1 MIESA
6 CPWLLCQTGASDFA
20 EADQLTKMK
29 ISTPGRSSL
38 FALLAFLLL
47 AVSCQQQPQPA
58 SNAPQPQQQSRERV
72 VGTRG
77 GSITYRLTS
86 PPQTL
91 NYLMA
96 KEESSIVTAF
106 YLLGGRLVEF
116 DQDQQKHVPGLAES
130 WKWADDKRT
139 LEVTLRDGLKFS
151 DGHQLT
157 ADDVAFTMRALYDE
171 RTQSPIFRDTMMVGG
186 KQIETTAADPRHLRM
201 VFPEAVAAP
210 EGYLSNVA
218 VLPRHALEEEFNK
231 GTLKDAWNITADPQR
246 VVGAGP
252 FTVEAVTPG
261 ERVRLKRNPNYWK
274 KDSAG
279 NQLPYLDS
287 LVIEVVADMNN
298 AVAQLQQNSIDIIDR
313 VRPSDYAAMLN
324 QQGGVRAYDLGPGL
338 GTDYIWFNLN
348 EGTQNGK
355 PVVDPV
361 KRAWFA
367 DARFRRAVAHAIDR
381 DAIAKS
387 NLQGLATP
395 LYSFVSPGNR
405 AWSATDI
412 PRAEYDL
419 AKARSLLQ
427 DAGFAVRGTQEAPEL
442 FDSKGNRVEFTL
454 IVPVENQQRVD
465 MATVIQEDLGK
476 LGIRMQPAPIEFQAL
491 TARWSQSYDYDAV
504 LLGAGVSDPDPSSYT
519 NFLQSASGNHQ
530 WYPKQPKPA
539 TEWEARLDQLDAE
552 QAREL
557 DPARRKAI
565 FREIQAIIAEQ
576 MPVIPIVARH
586 ITAAANTR
594 IGNYRPG
601 TILPYSLWNVE
612 ELFIR
617 QK

>member
-1 MIESA
+1 
-6 CPWLLCQTGASDFA
+6 
-20 EADQLTKMK
+20 MK
-29 ISTPGRSSL
+29 ISTRGRLSL
-38 FALLAFLLL
+38 FALFALLMLA
-47 AVSCQQQPQPA
+47 AACQQQPQPTA
-58 SNAPQPQQQSRERV
+58 NAPQGQQQQSRERV

-77 GSITYRLTS
+77 GSITHRLTS

-96 KEESSIVTAF
+96 KEESSIIIAF

-116 DQDQQKHVPGLAES
+116 DQDQQKHVPGLAAS

-151 DGHQLT
+151 DGHALT
-157 ADDVAFTMRALYDE
+157 ADDVVFTMRALYDE
-171 RTQSPIFRDTMMVGG
+171 RTQSPIFRDTMLVGG
-186 KQIETTAADPRHLRM
+186 KPIETTATDPQHLRM
-201 VFPEAVAAP
+201 VFPETVAAP

-231 GTLKDAWNITADPQR
+231 GTLKDAWSITSDPSR
-246 VVGAGP
+246 VVTAGA
-252 FTVEAVTPG
+252 FAVEAVTPG

-274 KDSAG
+274 KDAAG

-287 LVIEVVADMNN
+287 LVIEIVADPNN
-298 AVAQLQQNSIDIIDR
+298 AIAQLQQNSIDVVDR
-313 VRPSDYAAMLN
+313 IRPSDYAALQA
-324 QQGGVRAYDLGPGL
+324 QQGSVRAYDLGPGMN
-338 GTDYIWFNLN
+338 TDYIWFNLN
-348 EGTQNGK
+348 EGAQNGK
-355 PVVDPV
+355 PVVDPL

-367 DARFRRAVAHAIDR
+367 DARFRRAIAHAIDR
-381 DAIAKS
+381 NSIATS

-405 AWSATDI
+405 AWAAADI

-419 AKARSLLQ
+419 SKARALLQ
-427 DAGFAVRGTQEAPEL
+427 DAGFTVRGTQEAPEL
-442 FDSKGNRVEFTL
+442 FDAKGNRVEFTMV
-454 IVPVENQQRVD
+454 VPVENQARVD
-465 MATVIQEDLGK
+465 MATVIQEDLAK
-476 LGIRMQPAPIEFQAL
+476 LGIKMQPAPIEFQAL

-504 LLGAGVSDPDPSSYT
+504 LLGLSVTDPDPSSYT
-519 NFLQSASGNHQ
+519 NFLQSSSGNHQ
-530 WYPKQPKPA
+530 WAPKQTKPA

-552 QAREL
+552 QAHEL
-557 DPARRKAI
+557 DPARRKAL
-565 FREIQAIIAEQ
+565 FRETQAIIAEQ
-576 MPVIPIVARH
+576 MPIIPIIARH

-612 ELFIR
+612 ELFVK
-617 QK
+617 Q

>member
-1 MIESA
+1 
-6 CPWLLCQTGASDFA
+6 
-20 EADQLTKMK
+20 MK
-29 ISTPGRSSL
+29 ISTSGRLSL
-38 FALLAFLLL
+38 FALLALALLL
-47 AVSCQQQPQPA
+47 AVSCQQQPA
-58 SNAPQPQQQSRERV
+58 SNATQNAQQQQARERV

-86 PPQTL
+86 SPQTL

-96 KEESSIVTAF
+96 KEESSITIAF

-151 DGHQLT
+151 DGHPLT

-171 RTQSPIFRDTMMVGG
+171 RTQSPIFRDTMLVGG
-186 KQIETTAADPRHLRM
+186 KPIETTAADPLHLRM
-201 VFPEAVAAP
+201 VFPETVAAP

-231 GTLKDAWNITADPQR
+231 GTLKDAWSITSDPQR
-246 VVGAGP
+246 VVSAGP
-252 FTVEAVTPG
+252 FMVESVTPG
-261 ERVRLKRNPNYWK
+261 ESVRLKRNPNYWK

-313 VRPSDYAAMLN
+313 VRPSDYAALVN
-324 QQGGVRAYDLGPGL
+324 QQGSVRAYDLGPGL

-348 EGTQNGK
+348 EGEQNGK
-355 PVVDPV
+355 PIVDPV

-381 DAIAKS
+381 NSIATS

-405 AWSATDI
+405 AWAATDI
-412 PRAEYDL
+412 PHAEYDL
-419 AKARSLLQ
+419 AKARALLQ
-427 DAGFAVRGTQEAPEL
+427 DAGFTVRGTAEAPEL
-442 FDSKGNRVEFTL
+442 FDPKGNRVEFSL

-465 MATVIQEDLGK
+465 MATVIQEDLRR
-476 LGIRMQPAPIEFQAL
+476 LGIEMRPAPIEFQAL
-491 TARWSQSYDYDAV
+491 TARWSQSYDYEAV

-519 NFLQSASGNHQ
+519 NFLQSGGGNHQ
-530 WYPKQPKPA
+530 WYPKEPKPA
-539 TEWEARLDQLDAE
+539 TEWEARLDQLDTE
-552 QAREL
+552 QAHEL

-576 MPVIPIVARH
+576 LPIIPIVARH
-586 ITAAANTR
+586 ITSAANTR

-617 QK
+617 QNEK

>member
-1 MIESA
+1 
-6 CPWLLCQTGASDFA
+6 
-20 EADQLTKMK
+20 MK

-38 FALLAFLLL
+38 FALLALALLL

-58 SNAPQPQQQSRERV
+58 SNATQNTQQQSRERV

-106 YLLGGRLVEF
+106 FLLGGRLVEF
-116 DQDQQKHVPGLAES
+116 DQDQQKHVPALAES

-151 DGHQLT
+151 DGHALT

-171 RTQSPIFRDTMMVGG
+171 RTQSPIFRDTMLVGG
-186 KQIETTAADPRHLRM
+186 KQIETSATDPRHLRM
-201 VFPEAVAAP
+201 VFPETVAAP

-231 GTLKDAWNITADPQR
+231 GALKDAWSITSDPQR
-246 VVGAGP
+246 VVTAGP
-252 FTVEAVTPG
+252 FAVESVTPG

-274 KDSAG
+274 KDAAG

-298 AVAQLQQNSIDIIDR
+298 AVTQLQQNSIDIIDR
-313 VRPSDYAAMLN
+313 VRPSDYAALVN
-324 QQGGVRAYDLGPGL
+324 QQGSVRAYDLGPGL

-348 EGTQNGK
+348 EGAQNGK
-355 PVVDPV
+355 PIVDPV

-381 DAIAKS
+381 NSIADS
-387 NLQGLATP
+387 NLQKLATP
-395 LYSFVSPGNR
+395 LYGFVSPGNR
-405 AWSATDI
+405 AWAAADI

-419 AKARSLLQ
+419 AKARALLQ
-427 DAGFAVRGTQEAPEL
+427 EAGFTARGTEEAPEL
-442 FDSKGNRVEFTL
+442 FDPKGNRVEFTL
-454 IVPVENQQRVD
+454 IVPIENQQRVD
-465 MATVIQEDLGK
+465 MATVIQEDLAK
-476 LGIRMQPAPIEFQAL
+476 LGIKMQPAPIEFQAL
-491 TARWSQSYDYDAV
+491 TARWSQSYDYEAV

-519 NFLQSASGNHQ
+519 NFLQSGGGNHQ
-530 WYPKQPKPA
+530 WYPKQPRPA
-539 TEWEARLDQLDAE
+539 TEWEARLDQLDTE
-552 QAREL
+552 QAHEL
-557 DPARRKAI
+557 DPARRKAV

-576 MPVIPIVARH
+576 LPVVPIVARH
-586 ITAAANTR
+586 IIAAANTR

-612 ELFIR
+612 ELFVI
-617 QK
+617 KN

>member
-1 MIESA
+1 M
-6 CPWLLCQTGASDFA
+6 
-20 EADQLTKMK
+20 
-29 ISTPGRSSL
+29 SL
-38 FALLAFLLL
+38 FALLALLLL
-47 AVSCQQQPQPA
+47 AAACQQQPQPA
-58 SNAPQPQQQSRERV
+58 SNAQQQQQSRERV

-96 KEESSIVTAF
+96 KEESSIITAF

-116 DQDQQKHVPGLAES
+116 DQDQQKHVPGLAAA

-151 DGHQLT
+151 DGHALT
-157 ADDVAFTMRALYDE
+157 ADDVVFTMRALYDE
-171 RTQSPIFRDTMMVGG
+171 RTQSPIFRDTMLVGG
-186 KQIETTAADPRHLRM
+186 KQIETTATDPLHLRM
-201 VFPEAVAAP
+201 VFPETVAAP

-218 VLPRHALEEEFNK
+218 VLPRHVLEEDLNK
-231 GTLKDAWNITADPQR
+231 GALKDAWGITTDPQR
-246 VVGAGP
+246 VVTAGA

-261 ERVRLKRNPNYWK
+261 ERLRLKRNPNYWK
-274 KDSAG
+274 RDAAG
-279 NQLPYLDS
+279 NQLPYLDA
-287 LVIEVVADMNN
+287 LVIEVVADPNN
-298 AVAQLQQNSIDIIDR
+298 AVAQLQQNSIDVVDR
-313 VRPSDYAAMLN
+313 VRPSDYAALQAQPGN
-324 QQGGVRAYDLGPGL
+324 VRAYDLGPGMN
-338 GTDYIWFNLN
+338 TDYIWFNLN
-348 EGTQNGK
+348 EGAQGGR

-367 DARFRRAVAHAIDR
+367 DPRFRRAVAHAIDR
-381 DAIAKS
+381 NSIAKS

-395 LYSFVSPGNR
+395 LYGFVSPGNR
-405 AWSATDI
+405 AWAATDI

-419 AKARSLLQ
+419 GKARALLQ
-427 DAGFAVRGTQEAPEL
+427 EAGFAVRGTGEAPEL
-442 FDSKGNRVEFTL
+442 YDAKGNRVEFTL
-454 IVPVENQQRVD
+454 IVPVENQPRVD
-465 MATVIQEDLGK
+465 MATVIQEDLAK
-476 LGIRMQPAPIEFQAL
+476 LGIVMRPAPIEFQAL

-504 LLGAGVSDPDPSSYT
+504 LLGLSVTDPDPSSYT

-530 WYPKQPKPA
+530 WAPKQPKPA

-557 DPARRKAI
+557 DPARRKAS
-565 FREIQAIIAEQ
+565 FNEIQRIIAEQ
-576 MPVIPIVARH
+576 MPIIPIVARH

-612 ELFIR
+612 ELFVR
-617 QK
+617 QN

>member
-1 MIESA
+1 
-6 CPWLLCQTGASDFA
+6 
-20 EADQLTKMK
+20 MK
-29 ISTPGRSSL
+29 ISMPRRLSL
-38 FALLAFLLL
+38 FALLALLLLL
-47 AVSCQQQPQPA
+47 AGACQQPPQPTSNATQTQQQP
-58 SNAPQPQQQSRERV
+58 SRERV

-91 NYLMA
+91 NYLLA
-96 KEESSIVTAF
+96 KEESSIILGF

-139 LEVTLRDGLKFS
+139 LEVTLRSGLKFS
-151 DGHQLT
+151 DGHALT
-157 ADDVAFTMRALYDE
+157 ADDVVFTMRALYDE
-171 RTQSPIFRDTMMVGG
+171 RTQSPIFRDTMLVGG
-186 KQIETTAADPRHLRM
+186 KPIETTATDPQHLRM

-218 VLPRHALEEEFNK
+218 VLPRHALEEDLNK
-231 GTLKDAWNITADPQR
+231 GTLKDAWSITSDPQR
-246 VVGAGP
+246 VISAGP

-279 NQLPYLDS
+279 NQLPYLDA
-287 LVIEVVADMNN
+287 LDIEIVGDANN
-298 AVAQLQQNSIDIIDR
+298 AIARLQQNTLDAIDR
-313 VRPSDYAAMLN
+313 IRPSDYAALQA
-324 QQGGVRAYDLGPGL
+324 QQGSVRAYDLGPGL

-348 EGTQNGK
+348 ERTQNGK

-361 KRAWFA
+361 KRAWFV
-367 DARFRRAVAHAIDR
+367 DPRFRRAVAHAIDR
-381 DAIAKS
+381 KAIATS

-405 AWSATDI
+405 AWAAADV

-419 AKARSLLQ
+419 ARARTLLQ
-427 DAGFAVRGTQEAPEL
+427 EAGFAVRGTEEAPEL
-442 FDSKGNRVEFTL
+442 FDAKGNRVEFTL
-454 IVPVENQQRVD
+454 IVPVENQARVD
-465 MATVIQEDLGK
+465 MATVIQEDLGR
-476 LGIRMQPAPIEFQAL
+476 LGIKMQPAPIEFQAL
-491 TARWSQSYDYDAV
+491 TARWSQSYDYEAV

-552 QAREL
+552 QAHEL

-576 MPVIPIVARH
+576 MPIIPIVARH

-617 QK
+617 Q

>member
-1 MIESA
+1 
-6 CPWLLCQTGASDFA
+6 
-20 EADQLTKMK
+20 MK
-29 ISTPGRSSL
+29 ISTPRRLSFL
-38 FALLAFLLL
+38 ALAALLLL
-47 AVSCQQQPQPA
+47 AAACRQQPAPTSNTQSQQSQPA
-58 SNAPQPQQQSRERV
+58 RERV

-91 NYLMA
+91 NYMMA
-96 KEESSIVTAF
+96 KEESSIITAF
-106 YLLGGRLVEF
+106 YLLGGRLVDF
-116 DQDQQKHVPGLAES
+116 DQDQQKHVPALAES

-157 ADDVAFTMRALYDE
+157 ADDVVFTLRALYDE
-171 RTQSPIFRDTMMVGG
+171 RTQSPIYRDTMLVGG
-186 KQIETTAADPRHLRM
+186 KPIEATATDPLHLRL
-201 VFPEAVAAP
+201 VFPETVAAP

-218 VLPRHALEEEFNK
+218 VLPRHVLEEDFNK
-231 GTLKDAWNITADPQR
+231 GAMKDAWSLTSDPQR
-246 VVGAGP
+246 VVTAGA
-252 FTVEAVTPG
+252 FTVESVTPG
-261 ERVRLKRNPNYWK
+261 ERLRLRRNPNYWK

-287 LVIEVVADMNN
+287 LVIEIVADPNN
-298 AVAQLQQNSIDIIDR
+298 AVARLQENSLDVVDR
-313 VRPSDYAAMLN
+313 VRPSDYAALQA
-324 QQGGVRAYDLGPGL
+324 QQGNVRAYDLGPGMN
-338 GTDYIWFNLN
+338 TDYIWFNLN
-348 EGTQNGK
+348 EGVQNGK

-367 DARFRRAVAHAIDR
+367 DARFRRAVSHAIDR
-381 DAIAKS
+381 NSIATS

-395 LYSFVSPGNR
+395 LYGFISPGNR
-405 AWSATDI
+405 AWAAADI

-419 AKARSLLQ
+419 AKARALLQ
-427 DAGFAVRGTQEAPEL
+427 DAGFTVRGTEEAPEL
-442 FDSKGNRVEFTL
+442 FDANGNRVEFTL
-454 IVPVENQQRVD
+454 IVPVENQPRVD
-465 MATVIQEDLGK
+465 MATVIQEDLGR
-476 LGIRMQPAPIEFQAL
+476 LGIKMQPAPIEFQAL

-504 LLGAGVSDPDPSSYT
+504 LLGLSVTDPDPSSYT

-539 TEWEARLDQLDAE
+539 TEWEARLDRLDTE
-552 QAREL
+552 QAHEL
-557 DPARRKAI
+557 DPAQRKAL
-565 FREIQAIIAEQ
+565 FREIQTIIAEQ
-576 MPVIPIVARH
+576 LPIIPIVARH

-617 QK
+617 Q

>member
-1 MIESA
+1 
-6 CPWLLCQTGASDFA
+6 
-20 EADQLTKMK
+20 MK
-29 ISTPGRSSL
+29 ISTPGRLSL
-38 FALLAFLLL
+38 FALLALALLL
-47 AVSCQQQPQPA
+47 AVSCQQQPT
-58 SNAPQPQQQSRERV
+58 SNATQNTPQQQARERV

-96 KEESSIVTAF
+96 KEESSIVIAF
-106 YLLGGRLVEF
+106 FLLGGRLVEF

-171 RTQSPIFRDTMMVGG
+171 RTQSPIFRDTMLVGG
-186 KQIETTAADPRHLRM
+186 KPIETTAADALHLRM

-231 GTLKDAWNITADPQR
+231 GTLKDAWSITSDPQR
-246 VVGAGP
+246 VVTAGP
-252 FTVEAVTPG
+252 FMVEAVTPG

-298 AVAQLQQNSIDIIDR
+298 AVAQLQQNSIDIVDR
-313 VRPSDYAAMLN
+313 VRPSDYAALVN
-324 QQGGVRAYDLGPGL
+324 QQGNVRAYDLGPGL

-348 EGTQNGK
+348 EGEQNGK

-381 DAIAKS
+381 NSIATS
-387 NLQGLATP
+387 NMQGLATP

-419 AKARSLLQ
+419 AKARALLQ
-427 DAGFAVRGTQEAPEL
+427 EAGFAVRGTAEAPEL

-465 MATVIQEDLGK
+465 MATMIQEDLAK
-476 LGIRMQPAPIEFQAL
+476 LGIKMQPAPIEFQAL
-491 TARWSQSYDYDAV
+491 TARWSQSYDYEAV

-519 NFLQSASGNHQ
+519 NFLQSAGGNHQ
-530 WYPKQPKPA
+530 WYPKEPKPA

-552 QAREL
+552 QAHEL

-565 FREIQAIIAEQ
+565 FRDIQSIIAEQ
-576 MPVIPIVARH
+576 LPIIPIVARH
-586 ITAAANTR
+586 ITSAANTR

-617 QK
+617 QN

>member
-6 CPWLLCQTGASDFA
+6 S
-20 EADQLTKMK
+20 MK
-29 ISTPGRSSL
+29 ISTPRCLSL
-38 FALLAFLLL
+38 FALLALLL
-47 AVSCQQQPQPA
+47 FAAAACQQQPTVSNTQGTQP
-58 SNAPQPQQQSRERV
+58 QQSRERV

-96 KEESSIVTAF
+96 KEESSILTAF
-106 YLLGGRLVEF
+106 FLLGGRLVEF
-116 DQDQQKHVPGLAES
+116 DQDQQKHIPGLAES

-151 DGHQLT
+151 DGHALT

-171 RTQSPIFRDTMMVGG
+171 RTQSPIYRDTMLVSG
-186 KQIETTAADPRHLRM
+186 KPIETTATDPRHLRM
-201 VFPEAVAAP
+201 VFPETVAAP
-210 EGYLSNVA
+210 EGYLYNVA

-231 GTLKDAWNITADPQR
+231 GTLKDAWSITTDPQR
-246 VVGAGP
+246 VVTAGP

-261 ERVRLKRNPNYWK
+261 ERLRLKRNPNYWK

-287 LVIEVVADMNN
+287 LVIEIVGDPNN
-298 AVAQLQQNSIDIIDR
+298 AVARLQQNSLDIIDR
-313 VRPSDYAAMLN
+313 VRPSDYAALQA
-324 QQGGVRAYDLGPGL
+324 QQGAVRAYDLGPGL

-355 PVVDPV
+355 AIVDPV

-367 DARFRRAVAHAIDR
+367 DPRFRRAVAHAIDR
-381 DAIAKS
+381 KSIASS

-405 AWSATDI
+405 AWAAADV

-419 AKARSLLQ
+419 ARARTLLQ
-427 DAGFAVRGTQEAPEL
+427 EAGFAVRGTEEAPEL
-442 FDSKGNRVEFTL
+442 YDSKGNRVEFTL
-454 IVPVENQQRVD
+454 IVPVENQSRVD
-465 MATVIQEDLGK
+465 MATVIQEDLAK
-476 LGIRMQPAPIEFQAL
+476 LGIKLQPAPIEFQAL
-491 TARWSQSYDYDAV
+491 TARWSQSYDYEAV
-504 LLGAGVSDPDPSSYT
+504 LLGSGVSDPDPSSYT
-519 NFLQSASGNHQ
+519 NLLQSASGNHQ
-530 WYPKQPKPA
+530 WHPKQPKPA
-539 TEWEARLDQLDAE
+539 TDWEARLDQLDAE
-552 QAREL
+552 QAHEL

-576 MPVIPIVARH
+576 MPIVPIVARH
-586 ITAAANTR
+586 IASAANTR
-594 IGNYRPG
+594 VGNYRPG

-612 ELFIR
+612 ELFVR
-617 QK
+617 